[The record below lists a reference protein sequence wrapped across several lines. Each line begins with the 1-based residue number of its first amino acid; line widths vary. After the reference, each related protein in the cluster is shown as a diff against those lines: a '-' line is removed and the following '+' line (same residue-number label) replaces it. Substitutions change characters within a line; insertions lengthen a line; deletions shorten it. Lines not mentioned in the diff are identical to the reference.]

1 MRVAGSQEGEARS
14 NWQAAPK
21 TARVVGAKAGVI
33 EGEGGGGW
41 AGPTRWPQLLNIGV
55 VGNGGVLVKYKGI
68 AEAISVDE
76 QPRMEGNDA
85 V

>member
-1 MRVAGSQEGEARS
+1 VAAVGQGPMR
-14 NWQAAPK
+14 WL
-21 TARVVGAKAGVI
+21 
-33 EGEGGGGW
+33 
-41 AGPTRWPQLLNIGV
+41 QLPDIGV

-85 V
+85 VYCRYWRWRAILRPVGFYPAL

>member
-1 MRVAGSQEGEARS
+1 MAAVGQGPMRWSQL
-14 NWQAAPK
+14 PD
-21 TARVVGAKAGVI
+21 
-33 EGEGGGGW
+33 
-41 AGPTRWPQLLNIGV
+41 IGV

-85 V
+85 VCCHYGHGGQSSGRLAFILLCDGE